1 MISESSAF
9 SSPSKLPESGLSPVK
24 PRGGETGK
32 SYCQTLANV
41 AGTEVIAADASQIV
55 TIWQG
60 IKLFVAPYGNVDD
73 FEGTVYSFNV
83 GEGHGEGVD
92 PEANYRSHMS
102 GASTWDE

>member
-1 MISESSAF
+1 MVEDDLGVFAILKPPRNCHNLAYLLSSR
-9 SSPSKLPESGLSPVK
+9 E
-24 PRGGETGK
+24 GETGK

-73 FEGTVYSFNV
+73 FEGTVYSFT
-83 GEGHGEGVD
+83 
-92 PEANYRSHMS
+92 S
-102 GASTWDE
+102 GRGMVKGD

>member
-55 TIWQG
+55 RFSGNRIVEAG
-60 IKLFVAPYGNVDD
+60 YGNVDD

-92 PEANYRSHMS
+92 PEANYRFHMS
-102 GASTWDE
+102 GASAWDE